1 MTYKVLITELAQRD
15 LDTAV
20 EYIAVQLSNPI
31 AAGDLLDEVEKC
43 FSYLRSNP
51 FIYAKSADIRLEK
64 EGYRK
69 ALVKNHILFFKVFE
83 EDKKVIVY
91 RIIYGARDYQKLL

>member
-1 MTYKVLITELAQRD
+1 MYKVLITELAQRD
-15 LDTAV
+15 LDAIV

-31 AAGDLLDEVEKC
+31 AASDLLDEVDKC
-43 FSYLRSNP
+43 YSYLRSNP
-51 FIYAKSADIRLEK
+51 FIYAKSIDARLEK

-69 ALVKNHILFFKVFE
+69 ALIKNYILFFKVFE
-83 EDKKVIVY
+83 NEKKVIVY

>member
-1 MTYKVLITELAQRD
+1 MYKVLITELAQRD
-15 LDTAV
+15 LDAIV

-31 AAGDLLDEVEKC
+31 AASDLLDEVDKC
-43 FSYLRSNP
+43 YSYLRSNP
-51 FIYAKSADIRLEK
+51 FIYAKSTDARLEK

-69 ALVKNHILFFKVFE
+69 ALINNYILFFKVLE
-83 EDKKVIVY
+83 NKNEVIVY